1 MPTAPASASSFPPS
15 SVLLASGAIAGAGA
29 ESLDDHPVIGPDSLC
44 LARLDSRDAFRGQGR
59 WEVAG
64 EAVPKERVRLRRPR
78 RIVADLA
85 QGHRPARRLSRPAQD
100 RPRYRPVVGGF
111 QEYLR
116 LALRSEEHT
125 SELQSLM
132 RHSYA

>member
-64 EAVPKERVRLRRPR
+64 AAVPKER
-78 RIVADLA
+78 
-85 QGHRPARRLSRPAQD
+85 
-100 RPRYRPVVGGF
+100 
-111 QEYLR
+111 
-116 LALRSEEHT
+116 RSEERRDGTECVSTCRSRWSPYLYKTLHT
-125 SELQSLM
+125 Q
-132 RHSYA
+132 HHYTQ